1 MEKEKTVEFDK
12 TTFRVTECPRC
23 HNKDFSIDA
32 EYCKIC
38 GLSLVNR
45 CVLEQ
50 IGGTTENPSMLHNM
64 QTSLTQ
70 DTANVVAKRQF
81 FCTRVY

>member
-50 IGGTTENPSMLHNM
+50 IGGDYREPEYALN
-64 QTSLTQ
+64 
-70 DTANVVAKRQF
+70 
-81 FCTRVY
+81 

>member
-38 GLSLVNR
+38 GLRPGEPLRTRTNW
-45 CVLEQ
+45 
-50 IGGTTENPSMLHNM
+50 GGL
-64 QTSLTQ
+64 Q
-70 DTANVVAKRQF
+70 R
-81 FCTRVY
+81 TRVCSTTCKPP